1 MDTSSLD
8 SNMLTLMAML
18 AGSWISLA
26 ALMIRQSNR
35 HEDSIGALDTKLTDR
50 IDALDTKFTGSIGAL
65 DTKFTGRIDVLD
77 TKLTGRI
84 DALDTKL
91 TGRIDSLGRDMADV
105 RERLGRVEGHLMAP
119 EGFRPR
125 LRRPP
130 SEDDRPSGG
139 PEPGHRQAG

>member
-8 SNMLTLMAML
+8 SNMLTLMAMI

-35 HEDSIGALDTKLTDR
+35 HEDSIGALDTKLTGRIDSLDTKLTDR
-50 IDALDTKFTGSIGAL
+50 IDS
-65 DTKFTGRIDVLD
+65 LD

-84 DALDTKL
+84 DSLDTKL

>member
-8 SNMLTLMAML
+8 SNMLTLMAMIM
-18 AGSWISLA
+18 GSWISLV
-26 ALMIRQSNR
+26 ALMIRQSSR
-35 HEDSIGALDTKLTDR
+35 HEASIDS
-50 IDALDTKFTGSIGAL
+50 
-65 DTKFTGRIDVLD
+65 LD

-84 DALDTKL
+84 DSLDTKL

-125 LRRPP
+125 PGRPP
-130 SEDDRPSGG
+130 SEDDRPSDG
-139 PEPGHRQAG
+139 PEPSHRQAG